1 MENNAPDLTK
11 IFEQLERIADAL
23 EVLALHAEPTWVE
36 LTEATTQ
43 MRAADPNRI
52 KDRLERLRDQ
62 RKSGRKG
69 AAGALQKRAAI
80 AICSDDEAGWTRQR
94 LIARVSQNVT
104 HRSFDSPTYPSR
116 WQLLGYSRFNFYR
129 SRHEVQGVGR
139 SNHNLWKTAPR
150 SAVVHN

>member
-62 RKSGRKG
+62 RKS
-69 AAGALQKRAAI
+69 
-80 AICSDDEAGWTRQR
+80 
-94 LIARVSQNVT
+94 
-104 HRSFDSPTYPSR
+104 
-116 WQLLGYSRFNFYR
+116 
-129 SRHEVQGVGR
+129 
-139 SNHNLWKTAPR
+139 APR
-150 SAVVHN
+150 